1 MILTYSR
8 GCWIGIALAM
18 GLMIV
23 FTRRKLTSL
32 LVFAV
37 LLAPLFIPETIMHRL
52 LSIGN
57 VTDTSTS
64 YRVYIWQGTIR
75 MLKDFWYCGVGIGE
89 AAFGNVYPSYSLN
102 AVSAPHAH
110 NLYLHIL
117 SETGIIGITAVAS
130 LLILFYKYISSSA
143 IKNQENKITA
153 VSLGCAMAGYLAQG
167 MFDNVW
173 YNYRIYFFFFVV
185 LAFGAALKDISARE
199 ETK

>member
-1 MILTYSR
+1 
-8 GCWIGIALAM
+8 
-18 GLMIV
+18 
-23 FTRRKLTSL
+23 
-32 LVFAV
+32 
-37 LLAPLFIPETIMHRL
+37 
-52 LSIGN
+52 
-57 VTDTSTS
+57 
-64 YRVYIWQGTIR
+64 

-117 SETGIIGITAVAS
+117 SETGIIGIAVVAA

-143 IKNQENKITA
+143 IKNKENKITA
-153 VSLGCAMAGYLAQG
+153 VSLGCAMVGYLAQG

-185 LAFGAALKDISARE
+185 LALGAALKDVSTRE
-199 ETK
+199 EIK